1 MACRALHDPSALPD
15 SISLKGTMMGT
26 TVLIVDD
33 SKLARIVVGKTV
45 AALQPDW
52 TRIEASNADEAL
64 AIFDA
69 QTVDVALLDF
79 NMPGRNGLELAEI
92 LRGRFPDMP
101 IALATANVQDEIIAR
116 ARAAN
121 ATFISKPVSEDGL
134 RGFLSGAALKLRSA
148 RK

>member
-1 MACRALHDPSALPD
+1 MACRAPHDPSALPD
-15 SISLKGTMMGT
+15 STPLKGMMMGT

-52 TRIEASNADEAL
+52 TRIEAGNADEAL

-92 LRGRFPDMP
+92 LRERFPDMP

-121 ATFISKPVSEDGL
+121 ATFISKPVNEDGL